1 MSTNWI
7 MLHGI
12 GKNFLSPKR
21 TWISSDN
28 FSSSDVSGGV
38 LDKANFVI

>member
-12 GKNFLSPKR
+12 GKNFFYPPRELELA
-21 TWISSDN
+21 DN